1 MPLESSPVRRGG
13 PSSDELEAE
22 LTEKI
27 EKQPKTPILE
37 PDRDAV
43 IAALR
48 MKIDEEKDW
57 RKKAAYAARI
67 ISLRLD

>member
-1 MPLESSPVRRGG
+1 MPLESSPVGRGG

-22 LTEKI
+22 LTEKL
-27 EKQPKTPILE
+27 EKQPKTPVLE
-37 PDRDAV
+37 PDRESV
-43 IAALR
+43 IAALQMR
-48 MKIDEEKDW
+48 IDEETDW